1 MGDIVAL
8 ILAAGESKRMK
19 TPKMLLPF
27 NGKTII
33 EKVIDNIIG
42 SGVDK
47 IMVVLGAGKNDI
59 LQVIRNY
66 SVMHCYNRNYMQGML
81 SSVKCGFRSLPYGCD
96 AALVFLGDQ
105 PMIPAEVVETVIS
118 AYRNAKKG
126 IVIPIYNSKRGH
138 PLLID
143 TKYKDEIEKLDMK
156 DNLRFIA
163 QKFPNDVLEVETK
176 APAILKDIDTQEDYL
191 KELNQI

>member
-19 TPKMLLPF
+19 TSKMLLPF
-27 NGKTII
+27 DGKTII
-33 EKVIDNIIG
+33 EKVIDNINIT
-42 SGVDK
+42 GVDK
-47 IMVVLGAGKNDI
+47 ILVVLGAGKDEV
-59 LQVIRNY
+59 LKVIRNY
-66 SVMHCYNRNYMQGML
+66 SVMHCYNENYKQGMF
-81 SSVKCGFRSLPYGCD
+81 SSVKCGFRSLPESYD

-105 PMIPAEVVETVIS
+105 PRIPPGVVDALIS

-126 IVIPIYNSKRGH
+126 IVVPIYNSNRGH

-143 TKYKDEIEKLDMK
+143 AKYKDEIEKMDMK
-156 DNLRFIA
+156 DSMRSIA
-163 QKFPNDVLEVETK
+163 QKFAGDVLEVETNT
-176 APAILKDIDTQEDYL
+176 PAILKDIDTQEDYL